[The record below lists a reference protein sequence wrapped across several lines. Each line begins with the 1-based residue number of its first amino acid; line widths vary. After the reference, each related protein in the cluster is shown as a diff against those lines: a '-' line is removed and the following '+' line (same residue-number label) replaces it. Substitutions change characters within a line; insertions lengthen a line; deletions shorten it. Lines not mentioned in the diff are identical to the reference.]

1 MEQRDFTMLH
11 ISEIPFN
18 MNLDVT
24 NINDDLKKRLS
35 IAFLFVLQYQKG
47 NEASALHAVVRLSLD
62 GSIILNGGATFI
74 FKSKTWDEMSHD
86 DETVR
91 KSDFAKKIIEY
102 ALPFI
107 NGIMFARVQDTKL
120 KGVFLPVIDASDL
133 VENIKVEEVP
143 VKGV

>member
-62 GSIILNGGATFI
+62 DSIILNGGATFI

-107 NGIMFARVQDTKL
+107 NGIMFARVKDTKL
-120 KGVFLPVIDASDL
+120 KGLFLPVIDASDL
-133 VENIKVEEVP
+133 VDNIKVEEVP
-143 VKGV
+143 VKGI

>member
-62 GSIILNGGATFI
+62 GSIIL
-74 FKSKTWDEMSHD
+74 HD

-120 KGVFLPVIDASDL
+120 KGLFLPVIDASDL

>member
-120 KGVFLPVIDASDL
+120 KGFILPVIDASDL